1 MDGRRPGRA
10 SGGRPRPLTTR
21 PAQRDGDGD
30 GSVVVAGAADGEA
43 DAGEG
48 EADAGAEADAGSE
61 ADPDGEALPLEEGAA
76 EEPPSWVPGA
86 SSSRTVSYTHLTL
99 PTKA

>member
-1 MDGRRPGRA
+1 MDRRRPGRA

-30 GSVVVAGAADGEA
+30 GSVVVAGAAEGEA
-43 DAGEG
+43 DTGEG

-61 ADPDGEALPLEEGAA
+61 VVGVEYREADLGLKRP
-76 EEPPSWVPGA
+76 
-86 SSSRTVSYTHLTL
+86 
-99 PTKA
+99 